1 MLARVVQPVKSRL
14 LSVSELSLSVFLR
27 LLLLAK
33 QQNCASP
40 LLLCWWKKEK
50 KGKRGGRKKKV
61 GYTTLTLAP
70 RKVCDTLDSQFAKK
84 LKVFTII
91 LKAGFFAQYTSEL
104 LEILFWRFFLF
115 FFLLTERYFENY
127 QVSRRHLL
135 GNSWKNQRADRGTGR
150 SSSNQTVTRRKELF
164 LCTSV

>member
-104 LEILFWRFFLF
+104 LEILFWRFFCF
-115 FFLLTERYFENY
+115 FFFINGKIFRKLPGESPPSPRQLLEKPT
-127 QVSRRHLL
+127 SRPWDGKVFFKSDR
-135 GNSWKNQRADRGTGR
+135 NSAQR
-150 SSSNQTVTRRKELF
+150 VVF
-164 LCTSV
+164 VY